1 MKTNPFIL
9 NTHDLPRR
17 AGEMK
22 EYELDIEAPV
32 RIGVPLIG
40 IPEGD
45 IIEADV
51 RLESVTEGVL
61 LSAEIYAVALG
72 ECIRCLDPVEQV
84 IDRKI
89 QELYRYEP
97 TNEKGRKK
105 RPVVFSAKRQCCLP
119 RYEVA
124 RPGGLATRFKLEK
137 AFKAESPN
145 FYLLAGVTLFTVIL
159 GLIMV
164 LSASAV
170 DSFLQDGGFF
180 SGFFKQAIAAFVALP
195 LMLGISRLPL
205 VFFRKWANIA
215 LFITIGLQLLVF
227 TPLGVE
233 SGGNRNCRPA
243 APPPSA
249 AARS

>member
-1 MKTNPFIL
+1 MTTNPFIL

-105 RPVVFSAKRQCCLP
+105 RREDEDVDLDAEDELQMEGDQMNLEIPIIDAIILALSVNPLCDEECMGLCPDCGEKWESLPDGHSHEVVD
-119 RYEVA
+119 A
-124 RPGGLATRFKLEK
+124 RWSGLASLLEK
-137 AFKAESPN
+137 PADF
-145 FYLLAGVTLFTVIL
+145 
-159 GLIMV
+159 
-164 LSASAV
+164 
-170 DSFLQDGGFF
+170 
-180 SGFFKQAIAAFVALP
+180 
-195 LMLGISRLPL
+195 
-205 VFFRKWANIA
+205 
-215 LFITIGLQLLVF
+215 
-227 TPLGVE
+227 
-233 SGGNRNCRPA
+233 GNQEK
-243 APPPSA
+243 
-249 AARS
+249 

>member
-22 EYELDIEAPV
+22 EDELDIEAPV

-40 IPEGD
+40 IPEGY

-105 RPVVFSAKRQCCLP
+105 RREDEDVDLDAEDELQMEGDQMNLEMPIIDAIILALSVNPLCDEECMGLCPDCGEKWESLPDDHRHEVVD
-119 RYEVA
+119 A
-124 RPGGLATRFKLEK
+124 RWSGLASLLEK
-137 AFKAESPN
+137 PADF
-145 FYLLAGVTLFTVIL
+145 
-159 GLIMV
+159 
-164 LSASAV
+164 
-170 DSFLQDGGFF
+170 
-180 SGFFKQAIAAFVALP
+180 
-195 LMLGISRLPL
+195 
-205 VFFRKWANIA
+205 
-215 LFITIGLQLLVF
+215 
-227 TPLGVE
+227 
-233 SGGNRNCRPA
+233 GNQEK
-243 APPPSA
+243 
-249 AARS
+249 